1 MNFSIKKKYLRGV
14 EYTSLTDIVFLLL
27 IFFLLTSSFVVQ
39 TGVKLDLP
47 QTKQMPPLI
56 KQDIV
61 VTVANGGNLIMVN
74 EQKVDRGHLLEALK
88 NKLNLNL
95 DKLVIFRADQEIKIG
110 NLVEM
115 MDTAKL
121 AGAQKVAIATKE
133 KQSD

>member
-1 MNFSIKKKYLRGV
+1 MNFSTKKKYLKGV

-39 TGVKLDLP
+39 TGVKVDLP
-47 QTKQMPPLI
+47 QASQMPPLI

-61 VTVANGGNLIMVN
+61 VTIAKGGDLVLVN

-88 NKLNLNL
+88 SRLTLNL
-95 DKLVIFRADQEIKIG
+95 DKLVIFKADKEIKIG
-110 NLVEM
+110 KLVEM

-121 AGAQKVAIATKE
+121 AGAEKVAIATKE
-133 KQSD
+133 NGN

>member
-1 MNFSIKKKYLRGV
+1 MNFSTKKKYLKGV

-39 TGVKLDLP
+39 TGVKVDLP
-47 QTKQMPPLI
+47 QANQMPPLI

-61 VTVANGGNLIMVN
+61 VTIAQGGDLILVN

-88 NKLNLNL
+88 SRLTLNL
-95 DKLVIFRADQEIKIG
+95 DKLVIFKADKEIKIG
-110 NLVEM
+110 KLVEM

-121 AGAQKVAIATKE
+121 AGAEKVAIATKE
-133 KQSD
+133 K